1 MANMTSVKEE
11 NVISVSY
18 ALAMVNKEL
27 NEKFKLIVVAKFF
40 DLQSRAKAAVNRI
53 FTRLVHASY

>member
-1 MANMTSVKEE
+1 MTSVREE

-27 NEKFKLIVVAKFF
+27 NGKFKLIVVAKFF
-40 DLQSRAKAAVNRI
+40 DL
-53 FTRLVHASY
+53 